1 MADVAD
7 AAAAPPPHTLLDD
20 WADAHAAELASL
32 PADAARTALIEEYQ
46 R

>member
-1 MADVAD
+1 MDAD
-7 AAAAPPPHTLLDD
+7 PPPAHTALDD

-32 PADAARTALIEEYQ
+32 PPDAARTALIEEYQ